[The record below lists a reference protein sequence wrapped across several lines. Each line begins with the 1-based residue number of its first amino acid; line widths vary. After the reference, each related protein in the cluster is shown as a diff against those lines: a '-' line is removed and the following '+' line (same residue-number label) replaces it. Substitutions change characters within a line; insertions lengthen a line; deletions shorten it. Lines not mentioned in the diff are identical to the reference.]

1 VRGQATPDASSRG
14 SRAFHQLLGVLRPAT
29 SRSGEQ
35 PGHDVRGGVR
45 VADGLDRVY
54 EQLGSRIGTRKEQR
68 EVSAAFAAGGLAL
81 LLGGLGT
88 GLRWRSRLA

>member
-1 VRGQATPDASSRG
+1 MAGVALVATA
-14 SRAFHQLLGVLRPAT
+14 AAA
-29 SRSGEQ
+29 RSGATAFTVS
-35 PGHDVRGGVR
+35 D
-45 VADGLDRVY
+45 ADELDRVY
-54 EQLGSRIGTRKEQR
+54 EHVGSRIGTRKEQR